1 MFSPIKDSQQPVH
14 ELNFFQA
21 IARPSFVR
29 FLIAFILMILI
40 VLTCYLYFG
49 VYRKEARELDAFA
62 VYVQSGLR
70 NQAKIDA
77 DVYGGSTPQET
88 LDMFISA
95 IEAGDP
101 ELASMYFIDDD
112 YGSREKWRKVM
123 IDTYNAGKFP
133 MIAEVLRRAQPEP
146 DGIIGDTFY
155 SFSVYDESGDLVV
168 DVGLIF
174 MGRKIWKI
182 NGV

>member
-1 MFSPIKDSQQPVH
+1 MFNDSRPPIH
-14 ELNFFQA
+14 ELSFFQA
-21 IARPSFVR
+21 ITRPSFVR
-29 FLIAFILMILI
+29 FLVAFVLMILI

-49 VYRKEARELDAFA
+49 VYKKEANELDAFA
-62 VYVQSGLR
+62 VYVENGLR
-70 NQAKIDA
+70 NKAKIDT
-77 DVYGGSTPQET
+77 DVYGGATPRET
-88 LDMFISA
+88 LDMFILA
-95 IEAGDP
+95 LEAGDP
-101 ELASMYFIDDD
+101 DLAAMYFIDDD
-112 YGSREKWRKVM
+112 YGSREKWHKVM

-133 MIAEVLRRAQPEP
+133 MIVEVLRRAQPEP

-155 SFSVYDESGDLVV
+155 SFSVYDEGGDLVV